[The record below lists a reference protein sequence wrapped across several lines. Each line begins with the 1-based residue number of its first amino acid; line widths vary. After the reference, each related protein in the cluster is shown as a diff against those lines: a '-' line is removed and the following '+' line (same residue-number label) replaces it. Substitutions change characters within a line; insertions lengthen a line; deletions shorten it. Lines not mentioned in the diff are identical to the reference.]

1 MESNKWLSQLK
12 VVSSNPAH
20 DKIYVIQQ
28 YMSVTCMV
36 VFFPSSPVSS
46 TNKTE
51 RQNIVEI
58 LVKVALN
65 TITILKTYIG
75 FEP

>member
-1 MESNKWLSQLK
+1 VLITAKCCEFESHSWQDIRDTTRYVCDLHGS
-12 VVSSNPAH
+12 VFSS
-20 DKIYVIQQ
+20 
-28 YMSVTCMV
+28 
-36 VFFPSSPVSS
+36 SSVSS

-51 RQNIVEI
+51 RQDIVEI

-65 TITILKTYIG
+65 TITILKAYIG

>member
-1 MESNKWLSQLK
+1 MESNQCLSPLK

-20 DKIYVIQQ
+20 GEIYVIQQ

-36 VFFPSSPVSS
+36 FFLSSPVFS

-51 RQNIVEI
+51 RQDIVEI